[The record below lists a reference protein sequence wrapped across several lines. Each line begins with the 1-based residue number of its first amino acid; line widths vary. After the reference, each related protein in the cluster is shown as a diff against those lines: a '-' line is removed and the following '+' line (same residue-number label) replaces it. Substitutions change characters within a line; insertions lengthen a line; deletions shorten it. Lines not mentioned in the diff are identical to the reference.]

1 MELYLIS
8 VLWLLIKPQKRGE
21 TSIILKG
28 ETYNNYVPSASGAC
42 DTGQYIFHVPQN
54 MYMTYIHVH
63 DIHYVTHI
71 TLE

>member
-28 ETYNNYVPSASGAC
+28 LGVTITEDAFPCIPCMLLEIGKVLLMTEDSG
-42 DTGQYIFHVPQN
+42 G
-54 MYMTYIHVH
+54 
-63 DIHYVTHI
+63 
-71 TLE
+71 